1 MTLHQFLEMVK
12 DVPHSASLVVE
23 DSVISSVVVSSE
35 KDLISSSLD
44 SYKIIIKHVS
54 HRKG

>member
-12 DVPHSASLVVE
+12 DIPHSASLVVE
-23 DSVISSVVVSSE
+23 DSVISSVVISTE
-35 KDLISSSLD
+35 KSLIANPLD